1 MKRKVITI
9 VIFCFV
15 TLVTG
20 YTHAQE
26 LEVIGYNVESGGA
39 DPNEVAIRIAAIDGC
54 DIWGL
59 CEVQNQDW
67 VDIFEVAAEDGENA
81 DFKTI
86 LGTTGGADKLLIIYD
101 SNKFDLINSEELND
115 INIGGHV
122 RAPLVARFKIK
133 STDIEFYFMVNHL
146 YRTNDERRHE
156 QATLLNE
163 WAANQQI
170 PVIAV
175 GDYNYDWS
183 VTVGDSDH
191 DEGYDN
197 MIVNGV
203 FEWVR
208 PATLYKTQD
217 SSYNGVLDFVFV
229 SDDAKNWAVS
239 STILKVPN
247 DFPDTDETS
256 DHRPV
261 RARFN
266 LSQSGT
272 ATKQDIL
279 NKIEELKRNV
289 EELKSVVE
297 NLP

>member
-1 MKRKVITI
+1 MKRKVIAI

-67 VDIFEVAAEDGENA
+67 VDIFEVAVEDGENA

-86 LGTTGGADKLLIIYD
+86 LGTTGRADKLLIIYD

-115 INIGGHV
+115 INIGGYV

-133 STDIEFYFMVNHL
+133 DTDIEFYFMVNHL

-163 WAANQQI
+163 WAVNQQI

-183 VTVGDSDH
+183 VTDGDSDH

-203 FEWVR
+203 FVWVR
-208 PATLYKTQD
+208 PAILYKTQD

-229 SDDAKNWAVS
+229 SGDAKNWAVS

-261 RARFN
+261 RARFD
-266 LSQSGT
+266 LSQGGT

-279 NKIEELKRNV
+279 NKIEELERNV